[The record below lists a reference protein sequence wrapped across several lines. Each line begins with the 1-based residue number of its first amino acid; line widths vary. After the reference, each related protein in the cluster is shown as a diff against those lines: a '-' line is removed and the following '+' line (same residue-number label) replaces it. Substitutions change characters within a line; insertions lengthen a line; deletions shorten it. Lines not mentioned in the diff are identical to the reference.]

1 MGIKRQ
7 DMRRIS
13 ESVEEV
19 DQLLDDMAVVSR
31 QMKEGKKLYSE
42 EELEEAV
49 NNATTSAVDGM
60 LCNLTDQ
67 EMEDWFFKNGGGDEE
82 DPDSPGESD
91 DPDNPDNPEGPTE
104 GGGASSSGEAGGAA
118 AVEDEEEP

>member
-7 DMRRIS
+7 DKRRIS

>member
-1 MGIKRQ
+1 MGINRQ
-7 DMRRIS
+7 DKRRIS

-104 GGGASSSGEAGGAA
+104 GGSASSSGEAGGAA